1 MTNQLAVARSFLESF
16 SESDSL
22 LSTDL
27 RLREDI
33 PVPGTGRSEFTKVP
47 MLGFFPSVECS
58 ECDKIRLS
66 CDRPH
71 TSRPLFH
78 PGKVNDDD
86 TLSLRNESAALAT
99 GNSFVV
105 AFSTSPRLDKGKRAI
120 TCL

>member
-1 MTNQLAVARSFLESF
+1 MRNQIAVARSFLDPF

-22 LSTDL
+22 LSPDL
-27 RLREDI
+27 RLRADI
-33 PVPGTGRSEFTKVP
+33 PVPGTGRSEFTKVT
-47 MLGFFPSVECS
+47 MLAFFPSMEGS

-86 TLSLRNESAALAT
+86 TLSLRNKSAAFAT

-105 AFSTSPRLDKGKRAI
+105 EPFSTSPRLDK
-120 TCL
+120 